1 MRLSDTLALF
11 KMLRKYLRFA
21 QVRPRLVLAGSARRG
36 ESANVDVDI
45 LVVVPAG
52 APASTLA
59 STLASA
65 HVGANA
71 PFEIVG
77 DRISGSRHRIM
88 LVSSA
93 AAHLRRFP
101 VDLFLV
107 HAHELPYALFHYTG
121 SRVYNVRTRAHAK
134 RRGWRLNQYG
144 LFDAATGR
152 RVRGSANVRT
162 EREVAAL
169 IGVSYRSPDDRVK

>member
-21 QVRPRLVLAGSARRG
+21 RVRPRLVLAGSARRG

-45 LVVVPAG
+45 LVVVPAC

-59 STLASA
+59 SA
-65 HVGANA
+65 HAGANA

-77 DRISGSRHRIM
+77 DRVSGPRHRIM

-93 AAHLRRFP
+93 AARLRRFP

-121 SRVYNVRTRAHAK
+121 SRIYNVRTRAHAK